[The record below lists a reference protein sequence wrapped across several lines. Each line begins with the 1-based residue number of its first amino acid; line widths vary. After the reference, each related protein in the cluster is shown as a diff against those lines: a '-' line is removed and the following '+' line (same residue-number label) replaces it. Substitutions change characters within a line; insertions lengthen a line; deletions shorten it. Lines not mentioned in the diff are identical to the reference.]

1 MEIITLFPSG
11 YDICHNEDEVE
22 RAGDD
27 ISKYLMTAS
36 CDRERLNLNSRY
48 ADGDTKRKGDEN
60 VSEETLK
67 KIFEKTYGP
76 VDRKRKERRNL
87 NKRKPPRKTGFEEI
101 NYRVEINK
109 STQSDEKYLFIDG
122 YNLIYEW
129 DELKKLSESDF
140 EAARERLIEILR
152 NYAGY
157 TGEHVIL
164 VFDAYNVKGGTGSK
178 ESSDPIEVVYT
189 EEAETADMYIE
200 KVTHGMAGK
209 NRVRVVTSDGMEQL
223 MIMIMIFILSIIL
236 AEKFS
241 KTINK
246 LPTFQHF
253 KVADR
258 KSVV

>member
-1 MEIITLFPSG
+1 MLFRSG
-11 YDICHNEDEVE
+11 Y
-22 RAGDD
+22 
-27 ISKYLMTAS
+27 
-36 CDRERLNLNSRY
+36 
-48 ADGDTKRKGDEN
+48 EN

-67 KIFEKTYGP
+67 RIFEKTYGP
-76 VDRKRKERRNL
+76 VDRKREERRNL

-129 DELKKLSESDF
+129 DELRKLSESDF

-189 EEAETADMYIE
+189 EEGRQIGRASCRE
-200 KVTHGMAGK
+200 
-209 NRVRVVTSDGMEQL
+209 RV
-223 MIMIMIFILSIIL
+223 
-236 AEKFS
+236 
-241 KTINK
+241 
-246 LPTFQHF
+246 
-253 KVADR
+253 
-258 KSVV
+258 